1 MCIESIHLK
10 CNTSS
15 LQRKGLKGIEFF
27 VIDCVVM
34 CSRITSKNENPIS
47 NASKV
52 YNYQLTKFDI
62 ELQTNTNFLSDTLS
76 KILRFV
82 LYDNV
87 CTKHNGV

>member
-34 CSRITSKNENPIS
+34 CSRITSKNETPIS

-62 ELQTNTNFLSDTLS
+62 ELQTNTNCYQILNKRY
-76 KILRFV
+76 KICFV
-82 LYDNV
+82 
-87 CTKHNGV
+87 